1 MMVLPF
7 LLLVVAALLATLGL
21 RRVSIG
27 VWFLA
32 TAGLLYTLS
41 LRLGAIPNLTL

>member
-27 VWFLA
+27 VWLLA
-32 TAGLLYTLS
+32 TAGLIYMLS
-41 LRLGAIPNLTL
+41 LRAGDFSNLAL